1 MLNIK
6 MTSLLSFL
14 GSGGHILSILKY
26 CVIYPN
32 RLWTQ
37 QMVMWVAPLQQY
49 FVLISV
55 NEKHLAAKNI
65 RKHLFLFTNFFFI
78 YIKTITVDLLEN
90 LRS

>member
-37 QMVMWVAPLQQY
+37 QMVMWVEVMLPDGIL
-49 FVLISV
+49 S
-55 NEKHLAAKNI
+55 
-65 RKHLFLFTNFFFI
+65 LFQ
-78 YIKTITVDLLEN
+78 
-90 LRS
+90 

>member
-14 GSGGHILSILKY
+14 GSGGHTLSILKY

-37 QMVMWVAPLQQY
+37 QMVMWVEVMLPDGECTFATIFCPY
-49 FVLISV
+49 FS
-55 NEKHLAAKNI
+55 K
-65 RKHLFLFTNFFFI
+65 
-78 YIKTITVDLLEN
+78 
-90 LRS
+90 